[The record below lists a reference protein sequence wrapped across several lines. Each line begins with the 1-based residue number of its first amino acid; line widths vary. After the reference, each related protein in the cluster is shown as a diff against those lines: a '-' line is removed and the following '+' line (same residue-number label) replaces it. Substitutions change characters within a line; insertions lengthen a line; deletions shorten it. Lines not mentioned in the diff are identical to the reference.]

1 MNNLI
6 LSNVSFIIMS
16 IDILKC
22 IIIRLSH
29 LVVLNHIHISGIG
42 ILFAVLVITMICCSA
57 YATPTQQASTTIESD
72 KNAKQVTLTATLV
85 QPKPRWDML
94 LKSAIQKLQERHPDI
109 SIKVNYTVLPY
120 DVSRTTMLNL
130 LANRSSVDLISLDQI
145 WLGNFAEQ
153 GYLTDLSNRALN
165 WGRLS
170 DWYEG
175 NLDGNLY
182 KGKVYAI
189 WAWTD
194 VRGIWYWKDLLNKA
208 GVDPN
213 SLNTWDGY
221 IASAKKLIGALKS
234 QNIQGIGLDC
244 GASMW
249 YPYLWM
255 LGGEIIKMRDGHPT
269 KGSYWFPAFNSS
281 AGVKAMQF
289 IKDQIRTGLKPIAN
303 GNFDTISFI
312 NRTYA
317 VFLGGSW
324 LPGEF
329 PSNESST
336 IIQRVGFI
344 PAYPVPRQGVQTTTV
359 MGGWELGI
367 PQTSKN
373 KDLAWELITL
383 MLEPDVLAPVL
394 EKTGYL
400 PTQTSIGQGIFS
412 HTLEKAIPYYDKM
425 LSMVKIGRGR
435 PNIPEFAQIDDYIT
449 ESGKQ
454 VCTNLK
460 EPKQALDDAAVKS
473 AKLLGW

>member
-1 MNNLI
+1 
-6 LSNVSFIIMS
+6 MS
-16 IDILKC
+16 A
-22 IIIRLSH
+22 
-29 LVVLNHIHISGIG
+29 IS
-42 ILFAVLVITMICCSA
+42 ILFVVLVISMTSSSVFA
-57 YATPTQQASTTIESD
+57 PQWQQGATGVQSD
-72 KNAKQVTLTATLV
+72 KHNKEVTLTAILV
-85 QPKPRWDML
+85 QPKPRWDTL
-94 LKSAIQKLQERHPDI
+94 LQSAMQKLQERHPDMN
-109 SIKVNYTVLPY
+109 IKINYRVLPY

-130 LANRSSVDLISLDQI
+130 LANKSPIDLISLDQI
-145 WLGNFAEQ
+145 WLGNFAEL
-153 GYLTDLSNRALN
+153 GYLTDLTNRALS

-170 DWYEG
+170 DWYQG

-194 VRGIWYWKDLLNKA
+194 VRGIWYWKDLLDKA
-208 GVDPN
+208 QVNPT
-213 SLNTWDGY
+213 SLTTWDGY
-221 IASAKKLIGALKS
+221 LASAKKLNSALKTS
-234 QNIQGIGLDC
+234 GNVQGIGLDC

-281 AGVKAMQF
+281 SGIKAMQF
-289 IKDQIRTGLKPIAN
+289 IKDQINAGLKPISS

-329 PSNESST
+329 PSNDRSSIT
-336 IIQRVGFI
+336 QRVGFI
-344 PAYPVPRQGVQTTTV
+344 PAYPVPREGVQTTTV

-367 PQTSKN
+367 PQISKN

-383 MLEPDVLAPVL
+383 MLEPEVLAPVL

-400 PTQTSIGQGIFS
+400 PTQASIGQGLFS
-412 HTLEKAIPYYDKM
+412 HTLEQSIPYYDKM
-425 LSMVKIGRGR
+425 LSMVQIGRGR
-435 PNIPEFAQIDDYIT
+435 PNIPEFAQIDDYVT
-449 ESGKQ
+449 EAGKQ
-454 VCTNLK
+454 VCTGLK
-460 EPKQALDDAAVKS
+460 EPKQALDDAAIKS

>member
-1 MNNLI
+1 MQHGT
-6 LSNVSFIIMS
+6 
-16 IDILKC
+16 ILKC
-22 IIIRLSH
+22 NVIRLH
-29 LVVLNHIHISGIG
+29 HVIVINHITIPSIA
-42 ILFAVLVITMICCSA
+42 ILCLALIIALTCSSA
-57 YATPTQQASTTIESD
+57 YASSSQHAANAVESD
-72 KNAKQVTLTATLV
+72 KNKKAVTLTATLV
-85 QPKPRWDML
+85 EPKPRWDML
-94 LKSAIQKLQERHPDI
+94 LKSAVQKLQERHPDMN
-109 SIKVNYTVLPY
+109 IKVNYTVLPY

-130 LANRSSVDLISLDQI
+130 LANQSPIDLISLDQI
-145 WLGNFAEQ
+145 WLGNFAER
-153 GYLTDLSNRALN
+153 GYLTDLTNRALS

-208 GVDPN
+208 QVDPN
-213 SLNTWDGY
+213 SLRTWNGY
-221 IASAKKLIGALKS
+221 IASAKKLDAALKAS
-234 QNIQGIGLDC
+234 DNIQGIGLDC

-255 LGGEIIKMRDGHPT
+255 QGGEIIKMRSGHPT
-269 KGSYWFPAFNSS
+269 KGSYWFPDFNSS
-281 AGVKAMQF
+281 AGIRAMQF
-289 IKDQIRTGLKPIAN
+289 IKDQIDAGLKPIAN

-329 PSNESST
+329 PSNETSSIT
-336 IIQRVGFI
+336 QRVGFI
-344 PAYPVPRQGVQTTTV
+344 PAYPVPREGVQTTTV

-373 KDLAWELITL
+373 KDIAWELITL

-412 HTLEKAIPYYDKM
+412 QTLERSIPYYDKM
-425 LSMVKIGRGR
+425 LSMVQIGRGR
-435 PNIPEFAQIDDYIT
+435 PNIPEFAQIDDFVT
-449 ESGKQ
+449 EAGKQ
-454 VCTNLK
+454 VCTGLK
-460 EPKQALDDAAVKS
+460 EPKQALDDAAGKS
-473 AKLLGW
+473 AKVLGW